1 MRIGFIGLGH
11 MGQPMCEQVIA
22 AGYDVTAFDLRPERV
37 PAGARVAA
45 SVAECAAAVELLIT
59 MLPGP
64 RQVEEVLLGADGAIA
79 ALAPGTLVVDMST
92 SSAAVGHR
100 VASAASARGVGTIDA
115 PVADALRAPEGRL
128 QIFVGGDELSVA
140 RARPVLEAMGD
151 PAGIVH
157 VGPHGAGYAV
167 KLLVNLQWFVH
178 AAAAAEA
185 MVVGVRAGIDLRALH
200 TIFASGPARSSFL
213 EHEALEVL
221 QDGSYGERF
230 PLGLVTKDLALA
242 LELAGGTGVPTP
254 ISQRTRELYDQARFQ
269 LGEGAGEMGVLQLL
283 EEISQTPL
291 RFAPDVVRPEALRAA

>member
-11 MGQPMCEQVIA
+11 MGHPMCEQVIA
-22 AGYDVTAFDLRPERV
+22 GGYEVTAFDLVPERV
-37 PAGARVAA
+37 PAGARLAA
-45 SVAECAAAVELLIT
+45 SVAHCAAAVDLLIT

-64 RQVEEVLLGADGAIA
+64 RQVEDVLLGVDGAIA
-79 ALAPGTLVVDMST
+79 SMAPGSLVVDMST
-92 SSAAVGHR
+92 SSAVVGHR
-100 VASAASARGVGTIDA
+100 VAAAAAARSIAVIDA
-115 PVADALRAPEGRL
+115 PVADALRAAEGRL
-128 QIFVGGDELSVA
+128 HIFVGGDAVAVA
-140 RARPVLEAMGD
+140 RARPVLETMGD

-200 TIFASGPARSSFL
+200 EIFAAGPARSSFL

-221 QDGSYGERF
+221 VDGSYGERF

-242 LELAGGTGVPTP
+242 LELAGDTGVPTP
-254 ISQRTRELYDQARFQ
+254 VSQRTRELYDQARFQ
-269 LGEGAGEMGVLQLL
+269 LGDGAGEMGVLQLL
-283 EEISQTPL
+283 EEITHTPL
-291 RFAPDVVRPEALRAA
+291 RFTPEVARAA